1 MHDTRTVLQQMAT
14 HIDHNG
20 LHRGDQFAQHGP
32 VPRLDICAVAYV
44 AAEDLTPDQYP
55 AEFFTD
61 EIAALYLIGCSAD
74 AMAAIQAIS
83 SVLDSAVCETEIEP
97 GTWVPDYIEH
107 VSNWAATP
115 SPVHPKRPP
124 TNAEVIARILRAAN
138 TLAIQTPAAPAA

>member
-1 MHDTRTVLQQMAT
+1 MRDTRTVLQQMAT

-20 LHRGDQFAQHGP
+20 LHRGEQFAQPGP

-44 AAEDLTPDQYP
+44 VAERLTPDRYP

-61 EIAALYLIGCSAD
+61 EVASIRLIESSAS

-83 SVLDSAVCETEIEP
+83 HVLDSAVCETQIEP

-107 VSNWAATP
+107 VSNWAATA

-124 TNAEVIARILRAAN
+124 TNAEVIGRIHRAIN